1 MRKLLF
7 VLMVTMMISCAG
19 EPETF
24 DELVKAGERSFV
36 SGDYFQARGYLSG
49 ALKQKHS
56 DRRLLYLLGLT
67 FSRELMYDSAA
78 FYLGRADILYP
89 ADREINTALYE
100 AAVNSGDFETARKAL
115 RVLITTGDPIDNHLE
130 TLAKL
135 SLEIEDIS
143 SAHYYYR
150 QLLAR
155 EPDNPNRYI
164 QVGNTAA
171 DLGSLSV
178 AIELVDSA
186 IEKFGPNESFLAN
199 KGTYLAAQLRYS
211 DAEQIFRSLLA
222 DDTAAVAYQ
231 LNLASVLAAQDTRAK
246 RQEALKLFREVR
258 TVFGENKLMDST
270 IRVLEAEF
278 GKSSD

>member
-7 VLMVTMMISCAG
+7 VLTVTMMISCAG

-24 DELVKAGERSFV
+24 EELVKAGGRSFV
-36 SGDYFQARGYLSG
+36 DGDYFKARGYLSG
-49 ALKQKHS
+49 ALKQKPS
-56 DRRLLYLLGLT
+56 DRQVLYLLGLT
-67 FSRELMYDSAA
+67 YSRELMYDSAA

-89 ADREINTALYE
+89 GDREINTALYE
-100 AAVNSGDFETARKAL
+100 ATINCEDFKAARNAL
-115 RVLITTGDPIDNHLE
+115 RTLIATGDPIDNHLE

-143 SAHYYYR
+143 FAHHYYL
-150 QLLAR
+150 QLLER
-155 EPDNPNRYI
+155 EPDNPNRYV

-178 AIELVDSA
+178 AIEIVDSA

-199 KGTYLAAQLRYS
+199 KGTYLAAQRKYS
-211 DAEQIFRSLLA
+211 EAEPIFRSLLA
-222 DDTAAVAYQ
+222 DDTAVVAYQ
-231 LNLASVLAAQDTRAK
+231 LNLASVLAAQDKRAK

-258 TVFGENKLMDST
+258 ATLGAHRLVDST
-270 IRVLEAEF
+270 IQVLEAEF

>member
-7 VLMVTMMISCAG
+7 VLTVTMMISCAG

-36 SGDYFQARGYLSG
+36 DGDYFKARGYLSG
-49 ALKQKHS
+49 ALKQKPS
-56 DRRLLYLLGLT
+56 DRQVLYLLGLT
-67 FSRELMYDSAA
+67 YSRELMYDSAA

-89 ADREINTALYE
+89 GDREINTALYE
-100 AAVNSGDFETARKAL
+100 ATINCEDFKAARNAL
-115 RVLITTGDPIDNHLE
+115 RTLIATGDPIDNHLE

-143 SAHYYYR
+143 FAHHYYL
-150 QLLAR
+150 QLLER
-155 EPDNPNRYI
+155 EPDNPNRYV

-178 AIELVDSA
+178 AIEIVDSA

-199 KGTYLAAQLRYS
+199 KGTYLAAQRKYS
-211 DAEQIFRSLLA
+211 EAEQIFRSLLA

-231 LNLASVLAAQDTRAK
+231 LNLASVLAEQDKRAK

-258 TVFGENKLMDST
+258 ATLGANRLVDST

-278 GKSSD
+278 GESSD

>member
-7 VLMVTMMISCAG
+7 VLTVTMMISCAG

-24 DELVKAGERSFV
+24 DELVKAGERSFI
-36 SGDYFQARGYLSG
+36 SGDYFKARGYLSG
-49 ALKQKHS
+49 ALKQKPS
-56 DRRLLYLLGLT
+56 DRQVLYLLGLT

-100 AAVNSGDFETARKAL
+100 AALNCEDFKVARKAL
-115 RVLITTGDPIDNHLE
+115 RTLVATGDPTDNHLE
-130 TLAKL
+130 ALAEL
-135 SLEIEDIS
+135 SLEMEDIS
-143 SAHYYYR
+143 FAHHYYR
-150 QLLAR
+150 QLLER
-155 EPDNPNRYI
+155 EPDNPNRYV

-171 DLGSLSV
+171 DLGSLSI
-178 AIELVDSA
+178 AIEIVDSA

-199 KGTYLAAQLRYS
+199 KGTYLAAQRKYS
-211 DAEQIFRSLLA
+211 EAEQIFRSLLA

-231 LNLASVLAAQDTRAK
+231 LNLASVLAEQDKRAK

-258 TVFGENKLMDST
+258 ATLGAHRLVDST
-270 IRVLEAEF
+270 IQVLEAEF

>member
-7 VLMVTMMISCAG
+7 VLTVTMMISCAG

-36 SGDYFQARGYLSG
+36 DGDYFKARGYLSG
-49 ALKQKHS
+49 ALKQKPS
-56 DRRLLYLLGLT
+56 DRQVLYLLGLT
-67 FSRELMYDSAA
+67 YSREMMYDSAA

-89 ADREINTALYE
+89 GDREINVALYE
-100 AAVNSGDFETARKAL
+100 AAINCQDFETARKAL
-115 RVLITTGDPIDNHLE
+115 RALITAGDPIDNHLE

-143 SAHYYYR
+143 FAHYYYR
-150 QLLAR
+150 ELLER
-155 EPDNPNRYI
+155 EPDNPNRYV

-178 AIELVDSA
+178 AIEIVDRA

-199 KGTYLAAQLRYS
+199 KGTYLASQGKYS
-211 DAEQIFRSLLA
+211 EAEQVFRSLLA

-231 LNLASVLAAQDTRAK
+231 LNLASVLAEQDK
-246 RQEALKLFREVR
+246 RSKRREALKLFREVR
-258 TVFGENKLMDST
+258 TALRDNRLVDST
-270 IRVLEAEF
+270 IRVLEAEL
-278 GKSSD
+278 GESSD